1 MGPPN
6 YNIQPTP
13 GAGGAAATNNSAAAE
28 NSDPQN
34 GKTVGGIS
42 GQNSRRLAEATA
54 EGRRLHLSPSEMTAV
69 SAAPLTPFDPESPE
83 HPRDGAGGAGVGAGQ
98 EEEEEM
104 VASPLRQ
111 RSSRGDMPTT
121 PGSISKLDGVGD
133 DDDGTDD
140 LFPVADDDDDHHL
153 GIMGLHEEM
162 DHSPPPPENSA
173 EDLIHN
179 TSFEQEEAEREEAEA
194 AAKKKAAEE
203 AAAAAKKKADE
214 DEAAAAAAA
223 AMAEDDDSDD
233 KDEGV
238 GFQMADHDD
247 DDDMPPPDSPP
258 VSTGDAQEEGE
269 EEDVANAAKKSKKKS
284 KGKVAARD
292 DDSASAE
299 ITPEDGKKKKKKRR
313 NKRVTY
319 ADRVN
324 NFSTPTGKRH
334 GYPAGNRGYTVIPIS
349 EFKNAD
355 ASDDDG
361 EDNGRRRSKR
371 NRVAPLAYW
380 KNERLEYV
388 AHKEEGS
395 LGEAM
400 GDMAVVG
407 GVVQANPTPYKER
420 KDPPPKK
427 KGKRKGGDSDDE
439 STYAPR
445 EAQRYDTKKLR
456 KVSCFRWCLGSL
468 YLFHFIQ
475 YVQIFMHFLYIKLT
489 RRFPSS
495 LILTLNRNMTT
506 STTRRPWRG
515 MRPTRNPWSGSWSRT
530 VRAESWPTCPY
541 PSAARRRARSSPVPL
556 KLSTSR
562 VSVTSPVGSPV
573 SSICPPLVSRMP
585 NPSAFAVRYSMWR
598 AASPRHWS
606 LPWPIP
612 TRATRS
618 FCPRR
623 PSDFCCLPA
632 ICFVYPRATCT
643 ALKIIPRPTSASC
656 SGPSSVPP
664 PVKRKGSY
672 LHVDTS
678 LPLRIRY
685 FYVRKKG

>member
-13 GAGGAAATNNSAAAE
+13 GPGGAASSAVAE

-34 GKTVGGIS
+34 GKTVGGGGIS
-42 GQNSRRLAEATA
+42 AGGGQNSRRLVEATA

-69 SAAPLTPFDPESPE
+69 SAAPLTPFEEPEEVDSPE
-83 HPRDGAGGAGVGAGQ
+83 HPRGDGSAGQ
-98 EEEEEM
+98 EQDKEEDEM

-111 RSSRGDMPTT
+111 RSSRGELPTT
-121 PGSISKLDGVGD
+121 PGSISKLGAMG

-194 AAKKKAAEE
+194 AEKAKKKAADEAEAE
-203 AAAAAKKKADE
+203 AAAKTRAE
-214 DEAAAAAAA
+214 EEEAAAA

-238 GFQMADHDD
+238 GFQMADDD
-247 DDDMPPPDSPP
+247 DNDDMPPPDSSP
-258 VSTGDAQEEGE
+258 VSTGDAKE

-284 KGKVAARD
+284 KGKVTARD

-299 ITPEDGKKKKKKRR
+299 ITPEDGKKKKKRR
-313 NKRVTY
+313 KNKRVTY

-324 NFSTPTGKRH
+324 NFSTPTGKSH

-349 EFKNAD
+349 EFKNPD
-355 ASDDDG
+355 ASDEDV
-361 EDNGRRRSKR
+361 EDNGRRRSRR

-420 KDPPPKK
+420 KAPPPKK
-427 KGKRKGGDSDDE
+427 KTKKGKRKSGESDDE

-445 EAQRYDTKKLR
+445 EVQPYDTKKLR
-456 KVSCFRWCLGSL
+456 KVSWLRW
-468 YLFHFIQ
+468 
-475 YVQIFMHFLYIKLT
+475 
-489 RRFPSS
+489 
-495 LILTLNRNMTT
+495 
-506 STTRRPWRG
+506 
-515 MRPTRNPWSGSWSRT
+515 WSG
-530 VRAESWPTCPY
+530 
-541 PSAARRRARSSPVPL
+541 
-556 KLSTSR
+556 
-562 VSVTSPVGSPV
+562 
-573 SSICPPLVSRMP
+573 
-585 NPSAFAVRYSMWR
+585 
-598 AASPRHWS
+598 
-606 LPWPIP
+606 
-612 TRATRS
+612 
-618 FCPRR
+618 
-623 PSDFCCLPA
+623 
-632 ICFVYPRATCT
+632 
-643 ALKIIPRPTSASC
+643 
-656 SGPSSVPP
+656 
-664 PVKRKGSY
+664 
-672 LHVDTS
+672 
-678 LPLRIRY
+678 
-685 FYVRKKG
+685 